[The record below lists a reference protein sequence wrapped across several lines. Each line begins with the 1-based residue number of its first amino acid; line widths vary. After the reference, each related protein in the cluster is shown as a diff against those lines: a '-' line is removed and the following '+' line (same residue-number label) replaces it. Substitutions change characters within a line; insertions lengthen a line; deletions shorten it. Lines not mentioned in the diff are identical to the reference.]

1 MQGGVIWI
9 TGLSGVGKSAL
20 AEKLIAVLRQRSIA
34 AILLDGDAL
43 RVALAEAGLDP
54 ESRKQL
60 AFRYARLAAL
70 FAKQGLTVV
79 VATIS
84 LLHSV
89 HAFNRAQTDR
99 YLEVL
104 VDADPQLRTSRS
116 RDCVG
121 GPRVGNEI
129 EAEFPLH
136 PHLRLTNDASLH
148 TLDRHVETIL
158 QFFGKID
165 VDLHR

>member
-20 AEKLIAVLRQRSIA
+20 AEKLVAVLRQRSIA

-43 RVALAEAGLDP
+43 REALGETGLDQ

-60 AFRYARLAAL
+60 AFRYARLASL
-70 FAKQGLTVV
+70 FAEQGLTVV

-89 HAFNRAQTDR
+89 HAFNREQTSR

-104 VDADPQLRTSRS
+104 VDADPHLRTGRS
-116 RDCVG
+116 RDGVG

-136 PHLRLTNDASLH
+136 PHLRLINDAAPH
-148 TLDRHVETIL
+148 TLDRHAETIRQL
-158 QFFGKID
+158 FGRSD